1 DTGGGIV
8 AKLLAGKFSQF
19 LMDLSKVLKTGQL
32 SKCEAFAKTANSG
45 VWTTGP
51 HLPSQVEKDTSTYVT
66 NKKTVDPD
74 KYLAGESG
82 GGGGSKKASAW
93 RPQVIQ
99 ALKKVGLPTTKAYQ
113 DAWIKQID
121 TESGG
126 DAGVTQSSAVRDI
139 NAITGN

>member
-1 DTGGGIV
+1 NN
-8 AKLLAGKFSQF
+8 ANMLAVKHTKYFIHMYKVIKKAQV
-19 LMDLSKVLKTGQL
+19 SKG
-32 SKCEAFAKTANSG
+32 EAFAKTGNSG
-45 VWTTGP
+45 AWTTGP
-51 HLPSQVEKDTSTYVT
+51 HLHYQVEKGNSPYVK
-66 NKKTVDPD
+66 NKNTVDPD

-126 DAGVTQSSAVRDI
+126 GGGVTQSSAARDS
-139 NAITGN
+139 NGITGKS